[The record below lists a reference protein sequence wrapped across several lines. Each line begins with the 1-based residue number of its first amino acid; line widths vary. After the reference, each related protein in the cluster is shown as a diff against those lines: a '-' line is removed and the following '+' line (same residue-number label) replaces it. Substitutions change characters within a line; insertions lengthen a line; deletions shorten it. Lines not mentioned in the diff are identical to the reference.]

1 MPLNIGRDNLSLF
14 PPKPYPLCLQSTHPS
29 LAGSDEDSEF
39 NSVIS

>member
-29 LAGSDEDSEF
+29 LGGLMKIQ
-39 NSVIS
+39 NLIR